1 MKIYF
6 ATFTDDRYKP
16 TREKAR
22 KQAEGMGIFDKVY
35 ALSEHDFDPSF
46 KELFYNE
53 HRNKMYAF
61 GYYCW
66 QPWTDMHVLDLMED
80 GDILFYSD
88 AGNTL
93 NPKGNGKFME
103 WVNMISKGEKDVMAF
118 MQSQFLEYEY
128 TKEDV
133 FAYLGI
139 ERKSPIRETGQYF
152 LGALILRKT
161 PSSYA
166 LIKKWFDINC
176 NHLEIIDESVNIPND
191 PRFKAFRYGQ
201 SVMSV
206 LLKNYNGLVTMDY
219 FNVYRPKGSIEG
231 IEDAPFWAFRI
242 KDLSLKAKLG
252 ILPQRIVNKIC
263 RCLGIKP
270 IFRCKI

>member
-22 KQAEGMGIFDKVY
+22 KQAEEMGIFDKVY
-35 ALSEHDFDPSF
+35 ALSEYDFDPEF
-46 KELFYNE
+46 KELFYKGR
-53 HRNKMYAF
+53 RNKLFAF
-61 GYYCW
+61 GFYCW
-66 QPWTDMHVLDLMED
+66 QAWTDMHMLDLMED

-93 NPKGNGKFME
+93 NPNGKEKFME
-103 WVNMISKGEKDVMAF
+103 WVNLISSGEKDVLAF
-118 MQSQFLEYEY
+118 MHSQFLESEY

-133 FAYLGI
+133 FQFLNI
-139 ERKSPIRETGQYF
+139 ERNSPIRESGQYF
-152 LGALILRKT
+152 LGALLVRKT

-166 LIKKWFDINC
+166 LIKQWFDINC
-176 NHLEIIDESVNIPND
+176 SHLNLIDETVNHPND
-191 PRFKAFRYGQ
+191 ARFKTFRYGQ

-206 LLKNYNGLVTMDY
+206 LLKSYDGVVTMGY
-219 FNVYRPKGSIEG
+219 NEIYRPGGSTEG

-242 KDLSLKAKLG
+242 KELSRKANLEL
-252 ILPQRIVNKIC
+252 LPKRIVNKLC
-263 RCLGIKP
+263 RCMGIKP
-270 IFRCKI
+270 VFRVKM